1 VLGRFDLADGSSMRI
16 GVERWLTRGGRP
28 IWHEGL
34 EPDVKVVLPDD
45 ATPLRPDDLRNL
57 STAELAKSTDVQVR
71 KALEQ
76 LEGDG

>member
-1 VLGRFDLADGSSMRI
+1 
-16 GVERWLTRGGRP
+16 VERWLTRSGRP

-45 ATPLRPDDLRNL
+45 ATPVRPDDLKSL
-57 STAELAKSTDVQVR
+57 SAADLAKSTDVQVR

-76 LEGDG
+76 LKGDG